1 MIAFI
6 AFPLSNSRQDLRPVS
21 RLRLGKEPMAACCK
35 AAKLRSDENIFT
47 DDGAN

>member
-35 AAKLRSDENIFT
+35 AAKRREHLHRWRREL
-47 DDGAN
+47 